1 MPIYLA
7 CLGKTACSSVWQVTE
22 LVVEKS
28 NYSAITREVSNF
40 GVLRRSFFS

>member
-22 LVVEKS
+22 LVVESSK
-28 NYSAITREVSNF
+28 YSAITREVRNF
-40 GVLRRSFFS
+40 GVLGRSFFS